1 MGGGGPAP
9 PPPVARAAGLAL
21 AVPGLAL
28 SQTDFSVFA
37 NREPG
42 PQVENEEH
50 DHDARAKKTIN
61 AGWLELATG
70 TSTATATEYLTG
82 GSPVDVSTC
91 SFLKVEAVYATVTGS
106 SPTAE
111 LGLVP
116 YSQFDESMGGVGS
129 TVYPRVNLTGP
140 VANSVILLAQG
151 SQQIAGGA
159 VSATNG
165 SSFTALPVPS
175 KVRLL
180 KTHGGTWSASSL
192 RWTIWCR
199 K

>member
-1 MGGGGPAP
+1 MSSRLRGALVGAAL
-9 PPPVARAAGLAL
+9 VALAL
-21 AVPGLAL
+21 ALAGASEFDL
-28 SQTDFSVFA
+28 A
-37 NREPG
+37 NREHVTIDSDTG
-42 PQVENEEH
+42 
-50 DHDARAKKTIN
+50 AKRTVG
-61 AGWLELATG
+61 AGWLEVSTG

-82 GSPVDVSTC
+82 GSPVDVSAC
-91 SFLKVEAVYATVTGS
+91 AFLKVEAVYATVTGS

-116 YSQFDESMGGVGS
+116 YSQYDESLGGVGS

-140 VANSVILLAQG
+140 VANSVLFLAQG

-165 SSFTALPVPS
+165 SNFTALPVPS

-192 RWTIWCR
+192 RWTLWCR